1 MSNIQTGTGDGGMT
15 PGRKVKSFLW
25 LVVSVLICVYTT
37 TAISAPNDVA
47 IQALWI
53 IGMGG
58 LFTIGGQSLVD
69 SVEKWASSRSSV
81 STQQVTNISE
91 VRKSNDSSGA

>member
-1 MSNIQTGTGDGGMT
+1 MGKVQAGTGDGGIT

-37 TAISAPNDVA
+37 TKINAPNDVA

-53 IGMGG
+53 IGMAG

-69 SVEKWASSRSSV
+69 SIEKWAVTRSNV
-81 STQQVTNISE
+81 SLERTTSTSE
-91 VRKSNDSSGA
+91 VRKVE